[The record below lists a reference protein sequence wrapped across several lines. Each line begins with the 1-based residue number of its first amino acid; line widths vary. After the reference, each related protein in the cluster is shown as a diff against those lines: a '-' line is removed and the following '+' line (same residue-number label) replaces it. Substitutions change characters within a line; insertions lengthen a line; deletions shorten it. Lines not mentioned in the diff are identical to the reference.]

1 MKKRFLSMLTAMVM
15 LFMTLPY
22 MPALAEETGAAG
34 YYASRPAFTNSADGT
49 SVQLSWRNPEVA
61 SSKVSLYN
69 ITDSENPVKIG
80 DTYSTAANEA
90 VRETVS
96 GLTVGAQYLF
106 KVVCDF
112 DGHTS
117 TSLVIG
123 GKASAHVTAD
133 KPISGTSWNIEEGEK
148 SLVSA
153 NIDTDVKASG
163 NASLH
168 ITNNGFGGAGSSEVD
183 CVQLRF
189 PFDGYQ
195 EGTTYVLKMKV
206 KGAHFKQLWDANGDV
221 LGSGFNGWLFGKE
234 NGAYDPFDFDWQE
247 ISYEFAPTGPT
258 WGMVRFRLSA
268 MQAKDMW
275 IDDITFR
282 EKGSDTDIAIGGG
295 FENFEPA
302 AAASAIA
309 NVTDNIANISI
320 TAPADSK
327 QVYIYEE
334 IENADI
340 LRAVL
345 DSSVTSLKLENVTG
359 KLKIASKSVG
369 FVMSEKTEIQQP
381 LESDYNGSAAKF
393 SPISANGTKAK
404 LSWKNPEVE
413 CSKVSLYDV
422 TDSSNERLIA
432 DNYSRET
439 GAAVNAIV
447 DNLTVGQNYTYKV
460 VFEFSSH
467 ANTELTITGA
477 AREFTEGLY
486 GSNPTFNVAS
496 ADGTAMTISWQN
508 PEIEC
513 SKVSLYNVTDS
524 GNETLVADNYSTEA
538 GAPVSAVV
546 NGLTKGQKYFYKVK
560 FEFADADP
568 TSLMIGGTA
577 EEFVAKE
584 VGTKISGS
592 DWTVHIDGADNNA
605 VSANI
610 DTEVTSSKSSKASLH
625 IVNNSTETGNTVLRA
640 KFERDVEIGETYV
653 FSFKVKANRYTPKMD
668 LMSTFFAVPW
678 NGYVM
683 DKADGPFDFDWV
695 TLSKEIVATAD
706 NTGWRMMQILLPKN
720 TAKDMWIDDIM
731 VCKKGTPE
739 NLVTGGDFENY
750 TSAQEPSAIAI
761 VSNDTT
767 ELSITPPADGKQ
779 IYVYEEVNGTD
790 VLRGMFDASVTSVKL
805 SGVKGKLKLAS
816 KSAGFVMSAKGEV
829 TQPGETDYYGYAP
842 TFSSADKEEGKKA
855 EISWRNPN
863 VACSKVSV
871 YDITNPRN
879 VKLIADNYSTA
890 AEEAVTTVIEGLAV
904 GQDYTYKVVFDFAD
918 HESTSL
924 IIGGTVEKFE
934 AGMSPI
940 SGSGWNVHKEDCPN
954 NAVSINV
961 DTTVKAS
968 GNASLHISN
977 NSSLYG
983 NTMLRAPYT
992 GAIEPGTTYVLSM
1005 KVKADKY
1012 IPRSDLLGTVFAGAW
1027 NGWVLDRQDG
1037 PFGFDWM
1044 TLTKEYTPETA
1055 GEWAMIQV
1063 LLPRMTAKDMWIDDI
1078 TLCKKDSSN
1087 NLIDGGDFES
1097 YIDSMDVTDAK
1108 ATAEEDGSVTIGYTI
1123 PSGTKAV
1130 YVYQKVGDKL
1140 IQRTNVASHNK
1151 VNIDGLQQGAENEFV
1166 IKTLSDGYVLSEGIT
1181 VKANAE
1187 VPKYR
1192 TGEYKLYKG
1201 DTQITAPE
1209 PGSAMTVKLDVE
1221 NVEMGDDFTVC
1232 YIVAVYDGDSMIDC
1246 EVVDDV
1252 NIKNN
1257 ETKTLSASVA
1267 YGTSVENCKIRA
1279 FLWKDFENMGILK
1292 ISGEF

>member
-1 MKKRFLSMLTAMVM
+1 MKKRFLSMIIALAM

-22 MPALAEETGAAG
+22 MPVLADGTETG
-34 YYASRPAFTNSADGT
+34 YYASRPAFTNSADGA
-49 SVQLSWRNPEVA
+49 SVQLSWRNPELQ

-69 ITDSENPVKIG
+69 ITNPENPVLIG
-80 DTYSTAANEA
+80 DSYSTAANDA
-90 VRETVS
+90 VRETVG
-96 GLTVGAQYLF
+96 GLTLGGQYLF

-112 DGHTS
+112 DAHTS
-117 TSLVIG
+117 TSLIIG
-123 GKASAHVTAD
+123 GRASAHVTAD
-133 KPISGTSWNIEEGEK
+133 KQISGTSWNIEEGEK

-163 NASLH
+163 KASLH
-168 ITNNGFGGAGSSEVD
+168 ITNNGFGGAGSGEVD

-195 EGTTYVLKMKV
+195 VGTTYVLKMKV

-247 ISYEFAPTGPT
+247 ISYEFTPTGPT

-295 FENFEPA
+295 FESFEPA

-334 IENADI
+334 IENVDI

-359 KLKIASKSVG
+359 KLKIASKSIG

-393 SPISANGTKAK
+393 SPVSANGTKAM

-413 CSKVSLYDV
+413 CSKVSLYDI
-422 TDSSNERLIA
+422 TDSGNEKLIA

-439 GAAVNAIV
+439 GAAVNALI
-447 DNLTVGQNYTYKV
+447 DNLTSGQKYTYKV

-467 ANTELTITGA
+467 NNTELIIEGVA
-477 AREFTEGLY
+477 KEFTEGLY
-486 GSNPTFNVAS
+486 GSDPTFNVAS
-496 ADGTAMTISWQN
+496 ADGTAMTVSWQN

-513 SKVSLYNVTDS
+513 SKVSLYDVTDS
-524 GNETLVADNYSTEA
+524 SERLIADNYSKEP
-538 GAPVSAVV
+538 GASVSAVV

-560 FEFADADP
+560 FEFADHEP

-610 DTEVTSSKSSKASLH
+610 DTEVTSSPSSKASLH
-625 IVNNSTETGNTVLRA
+625 IVNNSSEAGNTVLRA

-653 FSFKVKANRYTPKMD
+653 FSFKVKADRYTPKLD

-683 DKADGPFDFDWV
+683 DKSDGPFDFDWV

-706 NTGWRMMQILLPKN
+706 NTGWRMMQILLPKSP
-720 TAKDMWIDDIM
+720 AKDMWIDDIM
-731 VCKKGTPE
+731 VCKKGTAE
-739 NLVTGGDFENY
+739 NLVVGGDFENY
-750 TSAQEPSAIAI
+750 TPAQEPSAIASI
-761 VSNDTT
+761 ANDVT

-790 VLRGMFDASVTSVKL
+790 VLRGMFDSSVTSVKL
-805 SGVKGKLKLAS
+805 SGVNGKLKLAS
-816 KSAGFVMSAKGEV
+816 KSAGFVMSAKSEV
-829 TQPGETDYYGYAP
+829 KEPGETDYYGYAP
-842 TFSSADKEEGKKA
+842 TFSAADTEGKKA
-855 EISWRNPN
+855 EISWRNPS

-871 YDITNPRN
+871 YDITNARN
-879 VKLIADNYSTA
+879 IKLVANDYSTA
-890 AEEAVTTVIEGLAV
+890 AEEAITAVIDGLTT
-904 GQDYTYKVVFDFAD
+904 GQDYIYKVVFDFAD

-924 IIGGTVEKFE
+924 IIGGTAEKFE
-934 AGMSPI
+934 AGMTQI
-940 SGSGWNVHKEDCPN
+940 SGSGWNVHKEGCPD
-954 NAVSINV
+954 NAVSINI
-961 DTTVKAS
+961 DTDVKAS

-977 NSSLYG
+977 NSSVYG

-992 GAIEPGTTYVLSM
+992 SAIEAGTTYVLSM

-1012 IPRSDLLGTVFAGAW
+1012 IPRSDLLGSIFAGTW

-1044 TLTKEYTPETA
+1044 TITKEYTPENA
-1055 GEWAMIQV
+1055 GEWAMIQI

-1078 TLCKKDSSN
+1078 TLCKKDSNN
-1087 NLIDGGDFES
+1087 NLIDGGDFEN
-1097 YIDSMDVTDAK
+1097 YIDAIDVTDAK
-1108 ATAEEDGSVTIGYTI
+1108 ATSEEDGSVTIGYTV

-1130 YVYQKVGDKL
+1130 YVYQKIGDKL
-1140 IQRTNVASHNK
+1140 IQRTNVASQNK

-1166 IKTLSDGYVLSEGIT
+1166 IKTLSDGYVLSDGIT

-1201 DTQITAPE
+1201 DTQIDTPE
-1209 PGSAMTVKLDVE
+1209 PGSDMTVKLDVE
-1221 NVEMGDDFTVC
+1221 NVEMGNDFTVC
-1232 YIVAVYDGDSMIDC
+1232 YIVAVYDGDCMIDC

-1267 YGTSVENCKIRA
+1267 YGTGVENCKIRA
-1279 FLWKDFENMGILK
+1279 FLWKDFESMGVLK